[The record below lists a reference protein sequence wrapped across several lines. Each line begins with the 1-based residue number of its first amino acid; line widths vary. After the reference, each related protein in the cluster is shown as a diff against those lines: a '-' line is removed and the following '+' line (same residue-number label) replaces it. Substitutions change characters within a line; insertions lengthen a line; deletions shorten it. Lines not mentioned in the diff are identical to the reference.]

1 MSDESQMFFLNPEQK
16 MSRVHEFI
24 VIEKYCFLF
33 IANTVITVLGMGTKR
48 TP

>member
-1 MSDESQMFFLNPEQK
+1 MKCFFLNPEQK

-24 VIEKYCFLF
+24 VIDKYWF
-33 IANTVITVLGMGTKR
+33 IFVANSVITVLGMGTER